1 MTRNWAQIRG
11 LPHPGDGLKSS
22 DVDFKSIFMEGDT
35 LLFSEHLQ

>member
-1 MTRNWAQIRG
+1 MTRSWAQIRG

-22 DVDFKSIFMEGDT
+22 DVDLSIFMEGDT